1 MKYSINMFV
10 PLRITKTE
18 ILQLKRRIGVLPLPN
33 QHIVSKEFYEA
44 ILRSVTDGRGVIDG
58 SNLQNLN
65 FPFASPHYDVFISY
79 SHNDEDLALY
89 LTAYLRHKR
98 LNVFLD
104 STIWN
109 SADGLLNAIDKQ
121 YSWAEDGI
129 HYDVTKRNFTT
140 SHVHAML
147 SMAMLE
153 AIRRSECCLFIE
165 SPHSLTLKSGVET
178 KTLSPWIYEEASYI
192 NTIQPTMPPRLMEPQ
207 LRLFCEGGDIRVQD
221 SVDMQMKAQYRID
234 LTNFQHIVSTDL
246 EGNDG
251 TGILDAIYSKYNI
264 RKPRVL
270 WD

>member
-1 MKYSINMFV
+1 MFV
-10 PLRITKTE
+10 PLRITKAE
-18 ILQLKRRIGVLPLPN
+18 IQQLKGRVGELPLPN
-33 QHIVSKEFYEA
+33 QHLASQNFYKE
-44 ILRSVTDGRGVIDG
+44 ILRFVTDEHGVIDG

-65 FPFASPHYDVFISY
+65 FPFAHPHYDVFISY
-79 SHNDEDLALY
+79 SHNDEELALY
-89 LTAYLRHKR
+89 LTAYLRNKR

-109 SADGLLNAIDKQ
+109 SADGLLNAIDRQ
-121 YSWAEDGI
+121 YSWAEDRI

-192 NTIQPTMPPRLMEPQ
+192 NTIQPAMPPRLLKPQ
-207 LRLFCEGGDIRVQD
+207 FRLFSEGGNIRVQD
-221 SVDMQMKAQYRID
+221 TENMQMKAQYKID

-246 EGNDG
+246 EGNVG
-251 TGILDAIYSKYNI
+251 TGILDAIYSKYGI
-264 RKPRVL
+264 KKHGVL
-270 WD
+270 

>member
-1 MKYSINMFV
+1 MFV
-10 PLRITKTE
+10 PLRITIAE
-18 ILQLKRRIGVLPLPN
+18 ILQLKGRIGELLLPN
-33 QHIVSKEFYEA
+33 QHQASRNFYKA
-44 ILRSVTDGRGVIDG
+44 ILKSVTDRYGVIDG

-65 FPFASPHYDVFISY
+65 FPFASPHYDIFISY

-89 LTAYLRHKR
+89 LTAYLRSKS

-109 SADGLLNAIDKQ
+109 SADGLLNAIDRQ
-121 YSWAEDGI
+121 YSWTEDRM

-140 SHVHAML
+140 SHVPAML

-192 NTIQPTMPPRLMEPQ
+192 NTIQPMIPPRLMEPKI
-207 LRLFCEGGDIRVQD
+207 RMFCEGGNIRVQD
-221 SVDMQMKAQYRID
+221 TENMQMKAQYKID
-234 LTNFQHIVSTDL
+234 LTNFQHIISTDL

-251 TGILDAIYSKYNI
+251 TGILDAIYSKYHI
-264 RKPRVL
+264 KKPRVL
-270 WD
+270 